1 MLDVEGRALYDTTFT
16 FDRGGL
22 MAERYQQFLGTCP
35 GIVVDLVDKSGSPYI
50 VRTED
55 GFEFAVSA
63 EDFRNYYREEGT
75 STSGRWSHLVTDPV
89 SGIVDSTRMARTMDL
104 IHSLEH
110 AFPDFT
116 SARNFIRDAVAAL
129 AVETNST
136 VDTLRGWLRQS
147 DRQHLTF
154 SEEEIGRILSV
165 EDDLRPLLL
174 SETVAVIRWPAVSS
188 ENGQHLEI
196 STFAKEAATAEKPPG
211 KSAPLVRR
219 AGMKN
224 VEMVVD
230 GDILTITI
238 DLSKDFGPSK
248 SGKTTIVASSEG
260 NKSVPGREEKIG
272 LNVYKQEGKKPAKG
286 RKTSFK
292 NVIMR
297 GEGDLLRITVDLSQ
311 ELGPSKSG
319 KTVILASTGGNQL
332 VPGREEKIGLN
343 VYRKIE

>member
-1 MLDVEGRALYDTTFT
+1 
-16 FDRGGL
+16 
-22 MAERYQQFLGTCP
+22 MAERYQQFLGTRP
-35 GIVVDLVDKSGSPYI
+35 GIVVDLIDKSGSPYI

-55 GFEFAVSA
+55 GFEFAVST
-63 EDFRNYYREEGT
+63 EDFRNYYRKEGT

-89 SGIVDSTRMARTMDL
+89 GGMVDSKRMARAMDL
-104 IHSLEH
+104 IHSFEH

-116 SARNFIRDAVAAL
+116 SARSFIRDAVTAL
-129 AVETNST
+129 AANPNAT
-136 VDTLRGWLRQS
+136 VDTIKGWLKQS
-147 DRQHLTF
+147 DRQHVTL
-154 SEEEIGRILSV
+154 SEEEIERVISI

-188 ENGQHLEI
+188 ENGQPLEI
-196 STFAKEAATAEKPPG
+196 STFAKEAATIEKPSK

-230 GDILTITI
+230 GDILTITV

-272 LNVYKQEGKKPAKG
+272 INVYKQEGKKPVKG

-292 NVIMR
+292 NVTMR